1 MLRIN
6 TKQQKIPK
14 RIGRYSILDTLG
26 RGASGTVYKAY
37 DPFVQRH
44 VAVKFSTDLSQIE
57 DRQAR
62 DQVLRGF
69 FREAY
74 AAGNLHHP
82 NIVALYDA
90 GMQGSHSYIVM
101 EFVDGKTLKTYAKDE
116 KNLPVSATID
126 VIVQC
131 CAALDYAHEKG
142 VIHRDI
148 KPSNILITAE
158 SDVKLADFSIAHV
171 NRSDDTKAIG
181 LTGSPMYMSPEVVRE
196 EIAGPQSDI
205 YSLGVVMYKLLTGE
219 VPFTPGNMHSVMYQI
234 ANHTPKL
241 VSELRPDLP
250 VRLAEIVEKCL
261 VKDPSRRYQ
270 YGYELAHD
278 LKICMADL
286 HFHEE
291 KIGDRDKRKMLSTL
305 SFFKGFRE
313 DEIDEVHRV
322 SQWLSYRPGEVIIQ
336 EGESESAFYVL
347 ALGSVD
353 VKKSDVLVESLKVGE
368 CFGEM
373 GVINDDV
380 RSASVIAK
388 SFILLMKLSSVSLEQ
403 ASQSCQ
409 LRFYKKFAQTLS
421 DRLLIS
427 NELCVVHA
435 KGEQTDVEEIIIA
448 TKEKVKKAS
457 DKADNKASKKTTR
470 SSAKGKNKTT
480 DSSPENTSDHP

>member
-6 TKQQKIPK
+6 TKQAKAPK

-44 VAVKFSTDLSQIE
+44 VAIKFSSDLSQIE

-101 EFVDGKTLKTYAKDE
+101 EFVDGKTLKAYAKDE
-116 KNLPVSATID
+116 KNLPVSAAIE

-131 CAALDYAHEKG
+131 CHALDYAHEKG

-148 KPSNILITAE
+148 KPSNILITKD

-171 NRSDDTKAIG
+171 NRSDDVQAIG

-196 EIAGPQSDI
+196 EVAGPQSDI

-241 VSELRPDLP
+241 VTEIRPDLP
-250 VRLAEIVEKCL
+250 PRLAEIVEKCL

-278 LKICMADL
+278 LKVCVADL

-291 KIGDRDKRKMLSTL
+291 KIGDREKRKMLSTL

-322 SQWLSYRPGEVIIQ
+322 SQWLSYRPGEAIIQ
-336 EGESESAFYVL
+336 EGETENAFYVL

-353 VKKSDVLVESLKVGE
+353 VKKSEILVETLKVGE

-373 GVINDDV
+373 GVVNEEA

-388 SFILLMKLSSVSLEQ
+388 SFILLMKLTGVSLEQ
-403 ASQSCQ
+403 TGQGCQ

-427 NELCVVHA
+427 NEVCIA
-435 KGEQTDVEEIIIA
+435 NSQNQNIDSEESK
-448 TKEKVKKAS
+448 TPSK
-457 DKADNKASKKTTR
+457 KKTTKSK
-470 SSAKGKNKTT
+470 SSNKSSNKSATKSSGK
-480 DSSPENTSDHP
+480 S

>member
-1 MLRIN
+1 MLRIS
-6 TKQQKIPK
+6 TKQQKAPK

-44 VAVKFSTDLSQIE
+44 VAIKFSSDLSQIE

-62 DQVLRGF
+62 DQVLRSF

-101 EFVDGKTLKTYAKDE
+101 EFVDGKTLKLYSKDQAKI
-116 KNLPVSATID
+116 PVTATID

-131 CAALDYAHEKG
+131 CEALDYAHDKG

-148 KPSNILITAE
+148 KPSNILITE
-158 SDVKLADFSIAHV
+158 DGDVKLADFSIAHV
-171 NRSDDTKAIG
+171 NRSDDTQAIG

-234 ANHTPKL
+234 ANHTPKP
-241 VSELRPDLP
+241 VTEIRPDLP
-250 VRLAEIVEKCL
+250 LRIAEIVDKCL
-261 VKDPSRRYQ
+261 LKDPSRRYQ

-278 LKICMADL
+278 LKTCISDL

-291 KIGDRDKRKMLSTL
+291 KIGDREKRKMLSTL
-305 SFFKGFRE
+305 EFFKGFRE
-313 DEIDEVHRV
+313 EEIDEVHRV
-322 SQWLSYRPGEVIIQ
+322 SQWLSYRPGETIIH
-336 EGESESAFYVL
+336 EGDSENAFYVL

-353 VKKSDVLVESLKVGE
+353 VKSGELLVDSLKVGE

-373 GVINDDV
+373 GVIGEGV
-380 RSASVIAK
+380 RSATVVAK
-388 SFILLMKLSSVSLEQ
+388 SFILLMKLTGVALGATTET
-403 ASQSCQ
+403 CQ

-421 DRLLIS
+421 ERLLHSNERCIS
-427 NELCVVHA
+427 NTLHDKKDAE
-435 KGEQTDVEEIIIA
+435 
-448 TKEKVKKAS
+448 KKAG
-457 DKADNKASKKTTR
+457 KKTKK
-470 SSAKGKNKTT
+470 SSEKSSSKAALKTADKSSGK
-480 DSSPENTSDHP
+480 S

>member
-1 MLRIN
+1 MLRIS
-6 TKQQKIPK
+6 TKQQKAPK

-44 VAVKFSTDLSQIE
+44 VAIKFSSDLSQIE

-62 DQVLRGF
+62 DQVLRSF

-101 EFVDGKTLKTYAKDE
+101 EFVDGKTLKLYSKDE
-116 KNLPVSATID
+116 PRIPVTAAID

-131 CAALDYAHEKG
+131 CTALDYAHEKG

-148 KPSNILITAE
+148 KPSNILITEDA
-158 SDVKLADFSIAHV
+158 DVKLADFSIAHV
-171 NRSDDTKAIG
+171 NRSDDSQAIG

-196 EIAGPQSDI
+196 EVAGPQSDI

-234 ANHTPKL
+234 VNHTPKP
-241 VSELRPDLP
+241 VNEIRPDLP
-250 VRLAEIVEKCL
+250 LRLAEIVEKCL
-261 VKDPSRRYQ
+261 LKDPSRRYQ
-270 YGYELAHD
+270 YGYELARD
-278 LKICMADL
+278 LKTCVSDL

-291 KIGDRDKRKMLSTL
+291 KIGDREKRKMLSTL
-305 SFFKGFRE
+305 DFFKGFRE
-313 DEIDEVHRV
+313 EEIDEVHRV
-322 SQWLSYRPGEVIIQ
+322 SQWLSYRPGETIVQ
-336 EGESESAFYVL
+336 EGERENAFYVL

-353 VKKSDVLVESLKVGE
+353 IKTDDIVIDTLKVGE

-373 GVINDDV
+373 GMINNEE

-388 SFILLMKLSSVSLEQ
+388 SFILLMKLNGSSLEQ
-403 ASQSCQ
+403 VTDACQ
-409 LRFYKKFAQTLS
+409 LRFYKRFSQTLAE
-421 DRLLIS
+421 RLSAS
-427 NELCVVHA
+427 NERCVADA
-435 KGEQTDVEEIIIA
+435 KVSKKPAKKKSA
-448 TKEKVKKAS
+448 TKKTAAKKVDEKNTTEDDTEKKA
-457 DKADNKASKKTTR
+457 AASKK
-470 SSAKGKNKTT
+470 SSGK
-480 DSSPENTSDHP
+480 S